1 MGNARSCAGSWGMP
15 NLCRIMGNARSCAGT
30 REIPVAV
37 PDYGK
42 WRNEAESSREW
53 YFERK

>member
-1 MGNARSCAGSWGMP
+1 MGNAHSCAGTREMP
-15 NLCRIMGNARSCAGT
+15 VAVPEHGERCSSAGT

-37 PDYGK
+37 PEYGK